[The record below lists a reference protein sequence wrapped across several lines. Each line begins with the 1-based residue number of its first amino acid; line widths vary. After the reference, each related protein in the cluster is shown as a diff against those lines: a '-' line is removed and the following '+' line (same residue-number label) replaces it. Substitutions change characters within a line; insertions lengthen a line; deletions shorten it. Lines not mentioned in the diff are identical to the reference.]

1 MYSIKKA
8 FKSISVI
15 IFFWM
20 HLNVLVAQN
29 DAVAIGTWR
38 SHLSYESIVAVTESE
53 DAVYY
58 GSTQAVLKVNKED
71 LSLEYL
77 NKVSGLSDMGISTIE
92 YNQSENLL
100 VVAYN
105 NGNIDL
111 FYDNGAVANLSSI
124 LNNTSVVGDKSVN
137 HIFND
142 GNKIYF
148 SCSFGLVVYDL
159 DIEAFSQ
166 TTFTS
171 SEVNACARLNDTLF
185 ISTNAGIF
193 SGVLDGR
200 NLLDFGIWELQGAAN
215 GLNAI
220 NYTSKNIIFFQ
231 GKIYADLSDTLV
243 QYSNGQWEHLSG
255 VDYRDTSSFS
265 FWKPSGNSDYV
276 NNYNFSLS
284 YDKNDLIITTN
295 TNIYHRVEADNAIYT
310 PYYAGS
316 WRLQDMVVDQNNLTW
331 AADLGY
337 IHHNFQY
344 IRPDAPY
351 RNLVSD
357 MHVDQ
362 DGVLWVTS
370 SNYNTNSAYFN
381 SFGVFKYEN
390 GSWSLFN
397 KSTQP
402 ALDTFYDAIR
412 VLSNPDNNKVYVG
425 SFMSGLLEIDAAE
438 NLTIFDQY
446 SPNVPLNAADGD
458 PLRTRIMGLAVDD
471 DGTLWMTN
479 SRTYNSL
486 LVARK
491 LNGDWKA
498 FPSSKFNDYQ
508 VEELAID
515 RNGYKWIKQITGRIT
530 VFDSGVLNDDTD
542 DRSIQLGDNNT
553 VLPNNNITTLKA
565 DRNGVIW
572 VGTNEGITIFN
583 CASNVL
589 DGACQG
595 NRPII
600 SQDNFNGY
608 LLGGEEILSIEVDG
622 ANRKW
627 VGTKNGLFLLSEDGY
642 EQLLYLNKENSPLFD
657 NEVNKLAFDGQ
668 TGMLYV
674 STSVGIQSFRTSS
687 TVGRP
692 KMNVES
698 CKCFPH
704 PVAAGYDGPIAF
716 PGLADMA
723 NVKITDISGR
733 LVYETTALGGQ
744 AIWNGSDY
752 NGRRAQSGVYLV
764 FVVNESGGQKKVC
777 KLLFNN

>member
-1 MYSIKKA
+1 MDFIRNAFFFALTLLLSGLSINRL
-8 FKSISVI
+8 I
-15 IFFWM
+15 
-20 HLNVLVAQN
+20 AQN
-29 DAVAIGTWR
+29 NQVGIGEWR
-38 SHLSYESIVAVTESE
+38 SHLSYESIVAITESQ

-58 GSTQAVLKVNKED
+58 GSSQAILKVNKED
-71 LSLEYL
+71 LSFEYL
-77 NKVSGLSDMGISTIE
+77 NKVGGLSDMGISTIE
-92 YNQSENLL
+92 YNLSENLL

-111 FYDNGAVANLSSI
+111 YYKDGLVVNLSSI

-137 HIFND
+137 HILND
-142 GNKIYF
+142 GKKIYF

-159 DIEAFSQ
+159 DIGAFSQ

-185 ISTNAGIF
+185 ISTNAGIY

-200 NLLDFGIWELQGAAN
+200 NLLDFGLWELQDASM
-215 GLNAI
+215 GLNALD
-220 NYTSKNIIFFQ
+220 YTSKNIIFFQ
-231 GKIYADLSDTLV
+231 DKLYADVGDTLI
-243 QYSNGQWEHLSG
+243 QYVNGQWRHLSG
-255 VDYRDTSSFS
+255 IDYRDTTAYS
-265 FWKPSGNSDYV
+265 FWKPSGNNDYI

-284 YDKNDLIITTN
+284 YDKNDFIITTN
-295 TNIYHRVEADNAIYT
+295 TNIYHIVKPNNDIYT

-316 WRLQDMVVDQNNLTW
+316 WRLQDMVVDQNDLTW

-337 IHHNFQY
+337 MHHNFQY
-344 IRPDAPY
+344 IKPDAPY

-357 MHVDQ
+357 MHVDA

-381 SFGVFKYEN
+381 PFGVFKYEN
-390 GSWSLFN
+390 GFWSVIN
-397 KSTQP
+397 KSTRP
-402 ALDTFYDAIR
+402 ELDTFFDAIK
-412 VLSNPDNNKVYVG
+412 VLSNPVNNKIYVG

-438 NLTIFDQY
+438 DLTIFDQY
-446 SPNVPLNAADGD
+446 SADAPLNGADGD

-471 DGTLWMTN
+471 DGVLWMTN
-479 SRTYNSL
+479 SRTYGSL

-491 LNGDWKA
+491 LNGEWKS

-508 VEELAID
+508 VEELAVD

-553 VLPNNNITTLKA
+553 VLPNNNITTLRA
-565 DRNGVIW
+565 DKNGVIW

-583 CASNVL
+583 CAANL
-589 DGACQG
+589 FDGACQG

-608 LLGGEEILSIEVDG
+608 LLGGEEILSIEIDG

-627 VGTKNGLFLLSEDGY
+627 VGTKNGLFLLSDDGY

-657 NEVNKLAFDGQ
+657 NEINKLAFDGRSG
-668 TGMLYV
+668 TLYV
-674 STSVGIQSFRTSS
+674 STSVGMQSFRTES
-687 TVGRP
+687 TAGVP
-692 KMNVES
+692 KMTLES
-698 CKCFPH
+698 CNCFPH
-704 PVAAGYDGPIAF
+704 PVESGYDGPIAF
-716 PGLADMA
+716 PELADMA

-744 AIWNGSDY
+744 AVWYGTDY
-752 NGRRAQSGVYLV
+752 NGRRAQTGVYLV
-764 FVVNESGGQKKVC
+764 YVVNESGGQKKVC